1 MQTTEIPREGWGKF
15 FTRFNHDH
23 ETQLVAVEVLGRD
36 IGAQVEGRSL
46 LLGGISA
53 GDHHSDSLVMMFD
66 SIDGEHVTHMVNKPT
81 HIWLQRAA
89 DNTDETLEIESA
101 DGTKT
106 LVRFPHGESHE
117 EVELGHDTNG

>member
-1 MQTTEIPREGWGKF
+1 MKRMQTTTEIPQEGWDKF

-23 ETQLVAVEVLGRD
+23 ETQLVAVEILGRE

-46 LLGGISA
+46 LLGGISRA
-53 GDHHSDSLVMMFD
+53 NENAKSLALTFD
-66 SIDGEHVTHMVNKPT
+66 SVDGEHLTHMVDNPT

-89 DNTDETLEIESA
+89 DDTDETLEIESA

-106 LVRFPHGESHE
+106 LVRFQSE
-117 EVELGHDTNG
+117 E